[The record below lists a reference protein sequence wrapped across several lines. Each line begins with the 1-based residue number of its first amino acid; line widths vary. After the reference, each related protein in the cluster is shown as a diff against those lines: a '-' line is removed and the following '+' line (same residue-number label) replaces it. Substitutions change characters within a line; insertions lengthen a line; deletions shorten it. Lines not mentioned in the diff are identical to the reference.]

1 MGIAVRGLDSS
12 GRPQAVAEEDDGK
25 PSGAMWSRRR
35 TVKQIT
41 IGIVAVL
48 LVALVAC
55 DQVHG
60 VSSSRA
66 TNLEGAPGT
75 ANDLAT
81 GGGGNRMGPGNDGL

>member
-1 MGIAVRGLDSS
+1 MAIRGLDSS
-12 GRPQAVAEEDDGK
+12 GRPEAVAEKDDGK
-25 PSGAMWSRRR
+25 PSAAMWSRRR
-35 TVKQIT
+35 TAKQIT
-41 IGIVAVL
+41 IGMLAVL
-48 LVALVAC
+48 LVGLIAC

-81 GGGGNRMGPGNDGL
+81 GGGGNRMGPGNDGS